1 MNSEPENKPTF
12 DRTTLLPIIL
22 AAFSLF
28 GILLV
33 FMIGRFNANRPPA
46 PAESTPTPFKYQ
58 LIGTEPGISTAEITA
73 TGEPG
78 FDITSEPGSGNIDD
92 PGESSGNTPQ
102 TPNLGLVVTAQQ
114 GGVSGGGS
122 SNNNN
127 NSGGNSPT
135 KTKSSSSSVQTAAA
149 TSGNDPIIILKTN
162 TKAPTSS
169 GFIVRTPTNSR
180 TPAPTKSV
188 TPSRTK
194 FPTATIGSPVAATPT
209 RTPTTAVATSAG
221 ATQVPL
227 VPSSVEY
234 DDGHPLIAYNGWTSV
249 SEITAYQGTLHVSN
263 TVGSTVTFRFT
274 GQQVRL
280 KFQSGS
286 SFGVIRINIGGL
298 NFDLDESN
306 GTDEWVSVLLAQGT
320 YTVTITHA
328 SGGSVNLDSIFIPDL
343 NTPTPSSTP
352 TATATP

>member
-1 MNSEPENKPTF
+1 MNSEPENKPSF
-12 DRTTLLPIIL
+12 DRTTLLPIVL

-73 TGEPG
+73 TGELG
-78 FDITSEPGSGNIDD
+78 FDITNEPGSGNVDNSGD
-92 PGESSGNTPQ
+92 SSGNTPQ
-102 TPNLGLVVTAQQ
+102 APNLGLVVTAQQ

-127 NSGGNSPT
+127 SGGTSPT
-135 KTKSSSSSVQTAAA
+135 KTKSSSSSAQTAAA
-149 TSGNDPIIILKTN
+149 TSGSDPIIILKTS
-162 TKAPTSS
+162 TKAPTLS
-169 GFIVRTPTNSR
+169 GVIVRTATNSR
-180 TPAPTKSV
+180 TPAPTKTP

-194 FPTATIGSPVAATPT
+194 FPTATIGSAVAATAT
-209 RTPTTAVATSAG
+209 RTPTTAVATNVG

-234 DDGHPLIAYNGWTSV
+234 DDAHPLITYSGWNAISD
-249 SEITAYQGTLHVSN
+249 SSAYQGTLHVSN

-274 GQQVRL
+274 GQQIRL
-280 KFQSGS
+280 KFQEGT
-286 SFGVIRINIGGL
+286 SFGVIRINLGGL

-306 GTDEWVSVLLAQGT
+306 GTNEWVSVLLAQGT
-320 YTVTITHA
+320 YMVTITH
-328 SGGSVNLDSIFIPDL
+328 SGGGSVNLDSIFVPDL
-343 NTPTPSSTP
+343 NTPTPSATP
-352 TATATP
+352 TSTATP